1 VLKRAEM
8 RRTSFRTL
16 DTCSERSASTITRV
30 YSRVLEIGI
39 VDACRIRSG
48 MGRGGVVTR
57 MEGMPR
63 RRVAAFSTGVA
74 MEEKGRVDASC
85 KDNV

>member
-1 VLKRAEM
+1 
-8 RRTSFRTL
+8 
-16 DTCSERSASTITRV
+16 
-30 YSRVLEIGI
+30 
-39 VDACRIRSG
+39 

-85 KDNV
+85 KNNL